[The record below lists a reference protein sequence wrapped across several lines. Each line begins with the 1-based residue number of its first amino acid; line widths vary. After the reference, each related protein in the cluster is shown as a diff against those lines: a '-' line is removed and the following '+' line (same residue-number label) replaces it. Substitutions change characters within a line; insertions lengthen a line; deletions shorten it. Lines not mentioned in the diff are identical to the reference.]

1 MGSARLF
8 GSATGRLRFGL
19 ILLLSCVAVLGAA
32 APVAADEEPAPK
44 TELQRVIDVAMSEVG
59 ARYAFA
65 SAGPNTFDCSGFVT
79 YVYREAGLIDR
90 IGGKRRT
97 VSGYL
102 EWFKAQGKASKSDP
116 LPGDL
121 IIWGKNKHMGIYLGD
136 GMAISALIN
145 PYGVK
150 VHRVTGYIGMKV
162 KTYLHVHLER

>member
-1 MGSARLF
+1 MQTR
-8 GSATGRLRFGL
+8 RLRLGL
-19 ILLLSCVAVLGAA
+19 ILTLSLVAVMGAA
-32 APVAADEEPAPK
+32 APVAADDFPAPK
-44 TELQRVIDVAMSEVG
+44 TELQRVLEIAKSEVG
-59 ARYAFA
+59 ANYAFA
-65 SAGPNTFDCSGFVT
+65 SAGPTTFDCSGFVT

-102 EWFKAQGKASKSDP
+102 DWFNAQGEDRASKSNP

-121 IIWGKNKHMGIYLGD
+121 IIWGRNKHMGIYLGD

-150 VHRVTGYIGMKV
+150 IHRVTGYIGMKV
-162 KTYLHVHLER
+162 KTYLHVKLER